1 MPSASGGQVGPEAS
15 PHSVGGGEG
24 WQVTELC
31 LPGLW
36 RPLGTRLQAPP
47 PSPGH
52 INIYLGKAK
61 ANPEE
66 FLQDSAGLLG
76 GLAEKGNL
84 DKDALCWIRRQAEL
98 GVWGEGRAA
107 TIHRAPPYL
116 VSVSP

>member
-1 MPSASGGQVGPEAS
+1 MLRACGGPWGCAS
-15 PHSVGGGEG
+15 
-24 WQVTELC
+24 
-31 LPGLW
+31 
-36 RPLGTRLQAPP
+36 RPPPP

-84 DKDALCWIRRQAEL
+84 DKDALCWIRRQAERAWGL
-98 GVWGEGRAA
+98 GRGRAA